1 MRGMSMRWLTIGVAF
16 VIVLVGLAVNAHAQ
30 TVKTENVVLIT
41 LDGLRWQE
49 MFTGADSLLIWNED
63 FTDDP
68 DVLAARFWADTKE
81 KRRQKLLPFFWGTV
95 EKHGVILGNREAGNK
110 VDVTNSHVFS
120 YPGYNEILTGFAD
133 ERIDSND
140 KVPNP
145 NVTVLEWLNKQSG
158 FTGRVVAFTS
168 WDVFPYII
176 NEGRSG
182 VPVNSGFDTVD
193 GNISDRE
200 VLLNTLQTQV
210 GTPWEWERFDAFTH
224 HLAFEYVKR
233 RRPRMLYIAYGDTD
247 EYAHS
252 GDYPAY
258 LKAAKQIDAFI
269 AELWNWL
276 QSTDGYKGKTS
287 LVITTD
293 HGRGSVERWVG
304 HGADWLGSEHIWIA
318 VMGPDTPALGE
329 VRDSEQHYQSQVAAT
344 VAALLGLEFTNTRG
358 VGKVIKSVLR

>member
-1 MRGMSMRWLTIGVAF
+1 MRQFLTIGFVFIIGCVFQVA
-16 VIVLVGLAVNAHAQ
+16 AVQAQ
-30 TVKTENVVLIT
+30 TVRTENVVLIT

-49 MFTGADSLLIWNED
+49 MFTGADSLLIWNEE

-68 DVLAARFWADTKE
+68 DALAARFWADTKD
-81 KRRQKLLPFFWGTV
+81 KRRQKLLPFVWGTV
-95 EKHGVILGNREAGNK
+95 EKHGVILGNRVVGNK
-110 VDVTNSHVFS
+110 VDVTNTHVFS

-145 NVTVLEWLNKQSG
+145 NMTVLEWLNNQNG
-158 FTGRVVAFTS
+158 FTSRVAAFTS

-176 NEGRSG
+176 NEERSG
-182 VPVNSGFDTVD
+182 VPVNSGFDRAE

-200 VLLNTLQTQV
+200 ALLNTLQTEV

-224 HLAFEYVKR
+224 HLALEYMKR
-233 RRPRMLYIAYGDTD
+233 RRPRVLYIAYGDTD

-252 GDYPAY
+252 GNYRAY
-258 LKAAKQIDAFI
+258 LQATKQIDAFI
-269 AELWNWL
+269 AELWSWL
-276 QSTDGYKGKTS
+276 QSTDGYRGKTS

-293 HGRGSVERWVG
+293 HGRGSADRWVG
-304 HGADWLGSEHIWIA
+304 HGADWHGSEQIWIA

-329 VRDSEQHYQSQVAAT
+329 VRDPDQHYQNQAAAT
-344 VAALLGLEFTNTRG
+344 LVALLGLEYANTRD
-358 VGKVIKSVLR
+358 VGKVIRAVLR